1 MSHNLLGPGQPVG
14 SYLIETYL
22 TTGTFGELYLARHSG
37 TQELVAL
44 KVVNVPFGVR
54 VGLDIYALGEHVL
67 TLDHPCLV
75 PVRELHLDET
85 PQYVVMAY
93 AAGGSLSSRLDSTA
107 PALLGVEEARALLSA
122 VGSALTYL
130 HERGIVHR
138 GVQPASIL
146 FGPEGGALLSGLD
159 LACSLAQL
167 GTPVRIV
174 TVGYAAPEERQ
185 GMASPQSDQYA
196 LGCVAYRLLTGEPPA
211 PDMRADLARR
221 VEELALPARIGQ
233 VILRALSALPGARWE
248 GIADFIAAL
257 EAAKP

>member
-1 MSHNLLGPGQPVG
+1 MTSLLLGPGQPVG
-14 SYLIETYL
+14 PYLIETYL
-22 TTGTFGELYLARHSG
+22 TTGTFGDVYRARHSG

-44 KVVNVPFGVR
+44 KVVDVPFGVR
-54 VGLDIYALGEHVL
+54 VGLDIYALGEQVL

-107 PALLGVEEARALLSA
+107 PALLGVEEALPLLA
-122 VGSALTYL
+122 QVGSALTYL
-130 HERGIVHR
+130 QGRGIVHR

-146 FGPEGGALLSGLD
+146 FGAAGGALLSGLD
-159 LACSLAQL
+159 LACSLAHL

-174 TVGYAAPEERQ
+174 TAGYAAPEERQ

-196 LGCVAYRLLTGEPPA
+196 LACVAYRLLAGSPPS

-221 VEELALPARIGQ
+221 VEELAIPARIGQ
-233 VILRALSALPGARWE
+233 VILRALRAAPGARWE
-248 GIADFIAAL
+248 RITAFIAAL